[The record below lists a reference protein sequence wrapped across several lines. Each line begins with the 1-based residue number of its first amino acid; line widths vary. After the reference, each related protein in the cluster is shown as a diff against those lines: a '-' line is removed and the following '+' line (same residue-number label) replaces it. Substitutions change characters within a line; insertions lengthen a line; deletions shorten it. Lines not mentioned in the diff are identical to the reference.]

1 MRISGLILTC
11 AFGTFAFG
19 PSLAFGQG
27 APTAPTTA
35 TRDFSFPPVGLASS
49 ETAQLNL
56 VNIAPVPTATGAAA
70 PSCTGT
76 ITFAD
81 ASGKTIGT
89 PANFTTT
96 GSQVSSTQLPFSQLP
111 VPTSGSRAE
120 FVANVQLTL
129 SFPEKA
135 PCALTFSLETFDTT
149 SGVTHVYLGNSST
162 GTALAGAPIGLRGP
176 IPN

>member
-1 MRISGLILTC
+1 MRIGSLILTC
-11 AFGTFAFG
+11 AFAT
-19 PSLAFGQG
+19 LAFGQG
-27 APTAPTTA
+27 APTAPTA

-56 VNIAPVPTATGAAA
+56 VNIAPASATTGAAA

-76 ITFAD
+76 ITFSD
-81 ASGKTIGT
+81 ASGKTIGSPT
-89 PANFTTT
+89 NFTTT
-96 GSQVSSTQLPFSQLP
+96 GSQVSSTQLLFSQLP
-111 VPTSGSRAE
+111 GSATRGE

-135 PCALTFSLETFDTT
+135 PCALVFSLETFDTM

>member
-11 AFGTFAFG
+11 AFASFAFG

-27 APTAPTTA
+27 APSAPPA

-56 VNIAPVPTATGAAA
+56 VNIAQASATAGAAA

-81 ASGKTIGT
+81 STGKTIGT

-96 GSQVSSTQLPFSQLP
+96 GSQVSSTQLLFSQLP
-111 VPTSGSRAE
+111 LPGSGSRAE
-120 FVANVQLTL
+120 FVANVHLTL

-135 PCALTFSLETFDTT
+135 PCALVFSLETFDTT
-149 SGVTHVYLGNSST
+149 SGVTHVYLGN
-162 GTALAGAPIGLRGP
+162 
-176 IPN
+176 